1 MKKKRILTL
10 IILGLG
16 VTMVLAGLVI
26 LCQCGVS
33 HTGHSLGL
41 SRASTTIEFGADFYT
56 TSAQATGLAANAVID
71 LYKLTS
77 VVTGIFLMFVG
88 AMDICVTLLLT
99 DIKELFRK
107 EKSVETPTSDSNIT
121 E

>member
-1 MKKKRILTL
+1 MKKILTW

-16 VTMVLAGLVI
+16 VGMVLAGLVI
-26 LCQCGVS
+26 LCQSGVS
-33 HTGHSLGL
+33 HTGHNYGL

-77 VVTGIFLMFVG
+77 MVTGIFFMFVG
-88 AMDICVTLLLT
+88 GIDICVTLLLT

-107 EKSVETPTSDSNIT
+107 EKPIDTVPSDSNII